1 MGSRV
6 VSFVILRVVLTRSFR
21 PVLRI
26 LPRLLSLLQCLVGY
40 IQRSLAIDRVGQHEP
55 TGGACSSPGF
65 SYAISVG
72 HRGFEF
78 SPLQFADCSSLLL
91 RSVPY
96 SMIIMDRLVH
106 AACTSEVSQNG
117 IGVGRQSPQDD
128 SVDYMARY
136 VVMIVTSPSLSSHE
150 TFVQSLCGY
159 NIHHMIQQPKVMKKI
174 ASSLSRAAT
183 TSLRLRAA
191 TTIRSGAV
199 QRTTT
204 LLGSHLRFVS
214 S

>member
-21 PVLRI
+21 PFLRI
-26 LPRLLSLLQCLVGY
+26 LPRLLSLCSALWGT

-72 HRGFEF
+72 HRDFEF
-78 SPLQFADCSSLLL
+78 SLLQLADCSSLLL

-96 SMIIMDRLVH
+96 SMNIMYRLVH
-106 AACTSEVSQNG
+106 AACTSEASHNG
-117 IGVGRQSPQDD
+117 IDVGRQSPPDEF
-128 SVDYMARY
+128 VDYMGRY

-159 NIHHMIQQPKVMKKI
+159 NIHHMIQQPKVMKKDHLI
-174 ASSLSRAAT
+174 AIKNCYHQPPSASRYHHPHRRRSMYCYSSW
-183 TSLRLRAA
+183 
-191 TTIRSGAV
+191 
-199 QRTTT
+199 
-204 LLGSHLRFVS
+204 
-214 S
+214 